1 MRKKTK
7 FLGML
12 GAGLMW
18 MPTSAILA
26 AQMNN
31 AAMSV
36 QQNQGIKG
44 TVVDATGETLIG
56 ASVKVAGTTNGV
68 VTDLDGNFT
77 LNCKPGATLEVSYV
91 GYKTMTV
98 KAADGMRIKMQEDG
112 KALNEV
118 VVTASASNET
128 AKLSAMAWRK

>member
-1 MRKKTK
+1 MRKKTM

-18 MPTSAILA
+18 MPTSTILA
-26 AQMNN
+26 AQTNN

-44 TVVDATGETLIG
+44 TVVDATGETLTG
-56 ASVKVAGTTNGV
+56 AVVKVAGTTTIA
-68 VTDLDGNFT
+68 VTDLDGKFT
-77 LNCKPGATLEVSYV
+77 LNCRPGATLEVSYM
-91 GYKTMTV
+91 GYKKMTV
-98 KAADGMRIKMQEDG
+98 KAANDMKITMQEDG

-118 VVTASASNET
+118 VVTA
-128 AKLSAMAWRK
+128 LGI